1 MEGKRVAI
9 DESVFRER
17 PEPVFKLVR
26 KVVSFDPDQDAGDV
40 LAAETALRGLLYENT
55 PFFAFWQCFDGFPKL
70 FGGTVGEPSGIAYH
84 LDGGE
89 LGEGR
94 IGERG
99 AVIGEGLEYLGIGL
113 AGDLAEEGAFGLES
127 LEEDKSLASGEESRP
142 EDAFKEALIGTEI
155 APSEKRIR
163 IDEDDRRD
171 RRIGEMI
178 EERGDADQD
187 IRFVSQSAF
196 DESAALGPG
205 IEGGPVD
212 AGDAGV
218 GEGLADLALDP
229 LGAEADLAEAD
240 MSAAGTAR
248 EERRLVGAGGAGV
261 GAGFLGMQRRLAF
274 GAAEDILAAFAE
286 RDLRIAGLIDDDDD
300 LLLAAEC

>member
-1 MEGKRVAI
+1 MRTSTPRSSKAKRI
-9 DESVFRER
+9 
-17 PEPVFKLVR
+17 
-26 KVVSFDPDQDAGDV
+26 VVSGVNFRSAYLEVVATEVVDRNDLRLEIRYRDLGASGPLGQWRQI
-40 LAAETALRGLLYENT
+40 TAPGLVAQTPTLSDGHQYQVQARWRGLFEGVM
-55 PFFAFWQCFDGFPKL
+55 PWQPV
-70 FGGTVGEPSGIAYH
+70 GTVTIVVDATPPGQPSELIPSLSGGNVH
-84 LDGGE
+84 LSWRNPTGAFAGLRVYRGVSAD
-89 LGEGR
+89 LGA
-94 IGERG
+94 
-99 AVIGEGLEYLGIGL
+99 AVIVGTTGGVAGQISEYR
-113 AGDLAEEGAFGLES
+113 DETVGAATTYFYWVVAAN
-127 LEEDKSLASGEESRP
+127 AS
-142 EDAFKEALIGTEI
+142 
-155 APSEKRIR
+155 
-163 IDEDDRRD
+163 
-171 RRIGEMI
+171 
-178 EERGDADQD
+178 
-187 IRFVSQSAF
+187 
-196 DESAALGPG
+196 G